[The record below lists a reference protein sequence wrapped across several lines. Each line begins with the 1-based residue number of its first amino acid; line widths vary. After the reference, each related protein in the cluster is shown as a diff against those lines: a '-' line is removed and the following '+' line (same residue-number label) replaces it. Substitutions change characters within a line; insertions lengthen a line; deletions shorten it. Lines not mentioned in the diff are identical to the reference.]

1 MKACPVRSIKRVFL
15 TILFPLLF
23 LSSIAGSA
31 RAEYPERAIRSIVP
45 FGPGGASDI
54 LARIYADRLNKML
67 KQPVYI
73 ENKPG
78 AGGNIGI
85 LAALAAKP
93 DGYTILFSSIAT
105 TQNPALYKK
114 APYDPADLIPVAQLG
129 EAQFL
134 IAVNTSRFPVKD
146 MTEFVAAIKA
156 APGKYNAA
164 AGGIGT
170 KLAEEVFK
178 LQNGLDFTT
187 VMYGG
192 AGQAATSLLK
202 DETDFIIVDA
212 APLSAVLGT
221 DKVKSLAVT
230 GEKRLPAYPDVPTTR
245 EAGFGDYQESSH
257 FGIYVRK
264 GTPDSIVRQL
274 HDAANEINQ
283 DAAMVERLQTLG
295 WTPTIKSMSD
305 FERFYLADIA
315 RWKEIVQKANVPTLD

>member
-1 MKACPVRSIKRVFL
+1 MLAYLRQGKCTCLSIF
-15 TILFPLLF
+15 FQMLF
-23 LSSIAGSA
+23 LVLIGGYAQ
-31 RAEYPERAIRSIVP
+31 AEYPERSIRSVVP

-54 LARIYADRLNKML
+54 LARLYADRLHKL
-67 KQPVYI
+67 LGQTVYI

-85 LAALAAKP
+85 RTVIGAAP

-105 TQNPALYKK
+105 TQNPSLYRKP
-114 APYDPADLIPVAQLG
+114 PYDPAELIPVAQLG

-134 IAVNTSRFPVKD
+134 IAVNSSKLPVKD
-146 MTEFVAAIKA
+146 MTEFVAAIKS

-170 KLAEEVFK
+170 KLAIEVFK
-178 LQNGLDFTT
+178 LQNGLEFTT

-212 APLSAVLGT
+212 APLSAVVGT
-221 DKVKSLAVT
+221 GKVRLLAVT
-230 GEKRLPAYPDVPTTR
+230 GEKRLPAYPQVPTTR

-257 FGIYVRK
+257 FGIYVRR
-264 GTPDSIVRQL
+264 GTPEPIIRRL
-274 HDAANEINQ
+274 HEAANEINR
-283 DAAMVERLQTLG
+283 DAAMIERLHTLG
-295 WTPTIKSMSD
+295 WTPTVKTMSE

-315 RWKEIVQKANVPTLD
+315 RWKEIVQKANLPTFD

>member
-1 MKACPVRSIKRVFL
+1 MMAYLRRGKCAYL
-15 TILFPLLF
+15 TALFQLLF
-23 LSSIAGSA
+23 LVSIVGSA
-31 RAEYPERAIRSIVP
+31 QAEYPERAIRSVVP

-54 LARIYADRLNKML
+54 LARLYADRLHKAL

-85 LAALAAKP
+85 QAVLAAKP

-114 APYDPADLIPVAQLG
+114 PPFDSADLIPVAQLG
-129 EAQFL
+129 EAQFI
-134 IAVNTSRFPVKD
+134 IAVNASKFPVKN
-146 MTEFVAAIKA
+146 MTEFVAAIKN

-178 LQNGLDFTT
+178 LQNGLEFTT

-221 DKVKSLAVT
+221 GKVKPLAVT
-230 GEKRLPAYPDVPTTR
+230 GEKRLPAYPEVPTTR
-245 EAGFGDYQESSH
+245 EAGFADYQESSH
-257 FGIYVRK
+257 FGIYVRS
-264 GTPDSIVRQL
+264 GTPEPIVRQL

-283 DAAMVERLQTLG
+283 DAALIERLQILG
-295 WTPTIKSMSD
+295 WTPTIKTMSE

-315 RWKEIVQKANVPTLD
+315 RWKEIVQKANVPTFD